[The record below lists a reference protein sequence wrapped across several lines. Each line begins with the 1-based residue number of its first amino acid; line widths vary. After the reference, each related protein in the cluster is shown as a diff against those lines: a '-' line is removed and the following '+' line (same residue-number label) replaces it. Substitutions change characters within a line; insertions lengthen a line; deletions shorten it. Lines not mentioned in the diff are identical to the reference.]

1 MIYFFTEYSQGGA
14 SMEQREKQIIRVSF
28 IGIITNVFLAGFKFS
43 VGFLASSVAIMVDAL
58 NNASDVLSSV
68 ITIVGT
74 KLAGRPADKTHPY
87 GHGRY
92 EYLTAAVISAV
103 ILYAGI
109 TALIE
114 SVKKIIEPVEPE
126 YTSATLAIVVAGV
139 ITKIILGRYVKHE
152 GEKLSSDA
160 LKDSGQDALM
170 DSAVSSSTLIG
181 AVLFLTLGVN
191 LEAWLGAFIST
202 VIIKAGI
209 DMFRETTSKI
219 LGERAESELTKSIK
233 ETICE
238 TEGVYGA
245 YDLILSNYGPDTLMG
260 SVHIEVPDTWTADK
274 IDTASREIMERVAEK
289 HRIFLTAVGVY
300 SRNTTDNEAAKIRSD
315 VMRAAMSQDYVLQ
328 VHGFHCDMT
337 EKVIRFDI
345 VVDFAAPD
353 TEEVHRK
360 VADEVKNIC
369 PDYTVTVQIDSDF
382 SD

>member
-1 MIYFFTEYSQGGA
+1 
-14 SMEQREKQIIRVSF
+14 MEQREKQIIRVSI
-28 IGIITNVFLAGFKFS
+28 IGIITNIFLAGFKFT
-43 VGFLASSVAIMVDAL
+43 VGFLSNSVAIMVDAL

-68 ITIVGT
+68 ITVIGT
-74 KLAGRPADKTHPY
+74 KLAGRPADRNHPY
-87 GHGRY
+87 GHGRV
-92 EYLTAAVISAV
+92 EYISAATISAI

-114 SVKKIIEPVEPE
+114 SVKKIIAPIEPE
-126 YTSATLAIVVAGV
+126 YTEATLIVVAAGV

-181 AVLFLTLGVN
+181 ALVFLGFNIN
-191 LEAWLGAFIST
+191 LEAWLGALISI

-209 DMFRETTSKI
+209 DMFSETTSKI
-219 LGERAESELTKSIK
+219 LGEREESTLTKSIK

-238 TEGVYGA
+238 TEGVFGA
-245 YDLILSNYGPDTLMG
+245 YDLILTNYGPDRLMG

-274 IDTASREIMERVAEK
+274 IDTVSREITHNVYAE
-289 HRIFLTAVGVY
+289 HHIILTAIGVY
-300 SRNTTDNEAAKIRSD
+300 SHNSSDNEVMEIRSEIT
-315 VMRAAMSQDYVLQ
+315 RAVMSQDYVLQ
-328 VHGFHCDMT
+328 IHGFYCDIQK
-337 EKVIRFDI
+337 KVIRFDI

-353 TEEVHRK
+353 TGEVRRK
-360 VADEVKNIC
+360 VIEEAGKLY
-369 PDYTVTVQIDSDF
+369 PDYEITVLVDSDY